1 MTSEVITVSLRRAD
15 TPLSRRVVVRLEQS
29 LDAEG
34 LWALAKRTLG
44 ITSPAP
50 VGVAVDLAT
59 REFCFLPSYQR
70 NTPRPGCPLARAND
84 CVPPSACVVHVIG
97 MYLRSTMGLLSLG
110 PGPWIAR

>member
-50 VGVAVDLAT
+50 VGVAVTSGLV
-59 REFCFLPSYQR
+59 CFLPSYQR
-70 NTPRPGCPLARAND
+70 NTPRPGCLLARAND
-84 CVPPSACVVHVIG
+84 CVPPSACAVHVVGI
-97 MYLRSTMGLLSLG
+97 YLRGTMGLLSLG
-110 PGPWIAR
+110 PGPWIAC

>member
-50 VGVAVDLAT
+50 VGVAVTSGVFSLPTSATPHALVVYWRAPMTVYPPLLAQ
-59 REFCFLPSYQR
+59 C
-70 NTPRPGCPLARAND
+70 
-84 CVPPSACVVHVIG
+84 
-97 MYLRSTMGLLSLG
+97 M
-110 PGPWIAR
+110 